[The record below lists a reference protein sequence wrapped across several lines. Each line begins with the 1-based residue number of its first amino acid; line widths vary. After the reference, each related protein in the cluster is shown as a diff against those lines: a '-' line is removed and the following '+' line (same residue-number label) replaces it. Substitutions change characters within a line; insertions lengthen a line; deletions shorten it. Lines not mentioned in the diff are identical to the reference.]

1 MENKKEFFPEIGKIK
16 FEGKES
22 KNPLA
27 FRYYDA
33 EKVVYGRKMKDWFK
47 FSMAYWHTMCA
58 ESSDPLVDRRKVFR
72 GIGKQI
78 PSKGQKTRWMPLS
91 NLCKKSESNI
101 SAFTTLTWWT
111 KEIRSRSTNPT

>member
-58 ESSDPLVDRRKVFR
+58 ESSDPFGGPTKSFPWNREADPIER
-72 GIGKQI
+72 
-78 PSKGQKTRWMPLS
+78 QKTRWMPLS